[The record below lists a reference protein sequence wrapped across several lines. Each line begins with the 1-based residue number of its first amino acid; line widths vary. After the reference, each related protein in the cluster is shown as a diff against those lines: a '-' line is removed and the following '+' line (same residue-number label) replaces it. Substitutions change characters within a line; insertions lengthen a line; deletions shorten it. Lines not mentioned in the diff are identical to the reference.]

1 MSDPMIEGT
10 DAKSPALG
18 LPDQAGNEHNPS
30 VDVDPGRR
38 VTTHIIRSAS
48 DSECDFWFGIT
59 KFGRHNPLEL
69 MREIG
74 TDDLLQKAAT
84 EGISESGPVVLFDSD
99 AERPRGLV
107 LMPVPDD
114 SGTHGL
120 ESWLTSMH
128 ATLTPWAPSR
138 LGIYLA
144 PEAIGSDPQMSLLL
158 SVLRKVLR
166 GIGVREIYLLTGN
179 HGTNHLLNAA
189 LRLKREVSTDD
200 FEFYV
205 YH

>member
-1 MSDPMIEGT
+1 MSDPLIEGT
-10 DAKSPALG
+10 DTKSPALG
-18 LPDQAGNEHNPS
+18 LPDQAGNEHNPP

-48 DSECDFWFGIT
+48 ESECEFWFGIT
-59 KFGRHNPLEL
+59 KPGNHNPLVL
-69 MREIG
+69 LRDIG
-74 TDDLLQKAAT
+74 TDDLLQRAAT
-84 EGISESGPVVLFDSD
+84 EGISEAGPIVLFDSD
-99 AERPRGLV
+99 GERPRGLV
-107 LMPVPDD
+107 LMPVPD
-114 SGTHGL
+114 SGSQNL
-120 ESWLTSMH
+120 DNWLTSMH
-128 ATLTPWAPSR
+128 ATLTPWAPTR

-144 PEAIGSDPQMSLLL
+144 PEAIGTDPQMSLLL